1 MSSFLLFLCTCVIT
15 AKLSSKIFNL
25 HCLKIYLNEYLLV
38 TRKKNSSYHNMDNI
52 TLILLHSIF
61 YMNLSNIAII
71 FTTLNFGVASLM
83 FLLSQTCQVCLS
95 FVMPCVSFLVI
106 LYVFLQN
113 SKMKR
118 NWDMFIFN
126 PHCSVLISCW
136 HTSSCD
142 SLLCSRSWFFCS
154 QQVNL
159 DMFFLDVPCWNLLY
173 TSCVNS
179 CPVLLGPLLSY
190 NQFLLGS
197 VIPDLYL

>member
-142 SLLCSRSWFFCS
+142 SLLCSRS
-154 QQVNL
+154 
-159 DMFFLDVPCWNLLY
+159 
-173 TSCVNS
+173 
-179 CPVLLGPLLSY
+179 
-190 NQFLLGS
+190 
-197 VIPDLYL
+197 